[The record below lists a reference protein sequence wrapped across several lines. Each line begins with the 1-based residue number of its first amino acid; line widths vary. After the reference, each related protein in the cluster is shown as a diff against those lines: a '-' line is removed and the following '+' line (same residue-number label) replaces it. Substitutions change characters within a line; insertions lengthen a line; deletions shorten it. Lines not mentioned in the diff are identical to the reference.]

1 VDTAATELPPRIS
14 ITSPQDAPMMGVQRA
29 VPELEVDFKSG
40 VSSGA
45 LTSSGRQHAQV
56 PIMAVHVSR
65 PATSRALRGWWGSG
79 EQCVEAPY
87 EERLV

>member
-1 VDTAATELPPRIS
+1 MS
-14 ITSPQDAPMMGVQRA
+14 ITSPQDAPMMGGQRA
-29 VPELEVDFKSG
+29 VPEIEVDFKSG

-45 LTSSGRQHAQV
+45 LTSPGRKHARV

-65 PATSRALRGWWGSG
+65 PATSRAARGWWGSG
-79 EQCVEAPY
+79 EQSVEAPY